1 MPTPPKELAKA
12 IQRDVRRLQ
21 NFADA
26 HPGYWKTRRDEILI
40 DVEAEFS
47 PNDGEANKLAIA
59 GVALFAIIEETAARE
74 EDVNN
79 LIVLYHHIMNRAEGR
94 PAEQAITLQM
104 LNTLDQ
110 EITSLQVQGL
120 PTSALNHARRR
131 MEDKHRERFEGIIG
145 RAGGAKPL
153 NELFARVMYVVLYTQ
168 CKDITQRRRLDA
180 EASQITGLLPSQL
193 SNDRSNLPKR
203 SGEDRSLHRLFL
215 YARSEWLRRRSLVL
229 SDYVSD

>member
-1 MPTPPKELAKA
+1 MPIPPKELAKT
-12 IQRDVRRLQ
+12 IQRDVRHFPD
-21 NFADA
+21 FADA
-26 HPGYWKTRRDEILI
+26 NPGYWKTRRDKILI

-74 EDVNN
+74 EDVNS
-79 LIVLYHHIMNRAEGR
+79 LVVLYHHIMNRAEGR
-94 PAEQAITLQM
+94 PAKQAITFQM

-131 MEDKHRERFEGIIG
+131 MEDKHRERFEGITG
-145 RAGGAKPL
+145 RAGGAKPF
-153 NELFARVMYVVLYTQ
+153 NELFARVMYVVLYTK

-180 EASQITGLLPSQL
+180 EARQITGLFPSQL

-203 SGEDRSLHRLFL
+203 SGEDRSLDNLFAHAL
-215 YARSEWLRRRSLVL
+215 SEWSHRRSLTL
-229 SDYVSD
+229 SDYVAN